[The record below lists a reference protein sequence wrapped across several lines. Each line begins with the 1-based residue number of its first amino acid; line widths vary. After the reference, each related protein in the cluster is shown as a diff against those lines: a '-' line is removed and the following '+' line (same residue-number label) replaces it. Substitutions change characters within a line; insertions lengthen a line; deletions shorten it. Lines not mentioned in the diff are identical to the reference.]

1 MNYRTNKIA
10 ANISI
15 KTLRKCYNLVDHYY
29 EMRANIMEHCNHIE
43 YLPRGLVEI
52 RTFKLKN
59 TMAARSIELAR
70 VILNAA
76 KGRII
81 ELCAQLDVEYN
92 EWKEVIAGDLNSSDD
107 IYQMR
112 LTIDDIVKRI
122 MPELAKRF
130 NGEEGVI
137 QYIKFQDNLIHMNEL
152 ILLSPSHIITVLLS
166 LLAIIYVPKY
176 FKSSA
181 NKTKEI
187 LKYAIIFL
195 LLINQ
200 GMDFYRE
207 GILSNRWEDGL
218 PLHLCDFSTMAIIL
232 YFITQKRDF
241 FIFAFFFG
249 IAGGGM
255 SILTPDTVYGFPY
268 VGYIQSQ
275 IGHTMI
281 LMGVTYAMII
291 DKHRPYIG
299 DVPKALFY
307 ASILLIF
314 TYLMNY
320 LLGTNY
326 WFLAEKPIGD
336 NITSFMRPEPFHII
350 DLYIAAILICYAMYL
365 PYYLKDRSKG

>member
-1 MNYRTNKIA
+1 
-10 ANISI
+10 
-15 KTLRKCYNLVDHYY
+15 
-29 EMRANIMEHCNHIE
+29 
-43 YLPRGLVEI
+43 
-52 RTFKLKN
+52 
-59 TMAARSIELAR
+59 
-70 VILNAA
+70 
-76 KGRII
+76 
-81 ELCAQLDVEYN
+81 
-92 EWKEVIAGDLNSSDD
+92 
-107 IYQMR
+107 
-112 LTIDDIVKRI
+112 
-122 MPELAKRF
+122 
-130 NGEEGVI
+130 
-137 QYIKFQDNLIHMNEL
+137 MNEL

-166 LLAIIYVPKY
+166 LLAIIYVPKC
-176 FKSSA
+176 FESSS

-281 LMGVTYAMII
+281 LMGVTYVMII

-350 DLYIAAILICYAMYL
+350 DLYIAAIVICYVMYL
-365 PYYLKDRSKG
+365 PYYFKDKSRGVD